1 MQLQI
6 DVDNVKSN
14 LFLELLNIFKK
25 DEMITNY
32 KIIDT
37 QEDVDSEILEDLQ
50 MIGKSIKDA
59 KNGLGSQTSKMV
71 TIQDI

>member
-37 QEDVDSEILEDLQ
+37 QEENDSEILDDLH
-50 MIGKSIKDA
+50 MIGESLKDA
-59 KNGLGSQTSKMV
+59 KNGLGSQTSKTV
-71 TIQDI
+71 SIQDI

>member
-6 DVDNVKSN
+6 DVENVKSN

-71 TIQDI
+71 SIQDI

>member
-71 TIQDI
+71 SIQDI